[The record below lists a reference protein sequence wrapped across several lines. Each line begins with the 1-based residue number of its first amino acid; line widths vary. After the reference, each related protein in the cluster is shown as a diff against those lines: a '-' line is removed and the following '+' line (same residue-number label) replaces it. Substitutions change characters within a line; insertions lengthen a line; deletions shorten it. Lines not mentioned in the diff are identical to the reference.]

1 MQGDGSKWIPCEEN
15 LAEQIELGYYKHK
28 PYITDVNDELPVSNS
43 QGNSSK
49 TLSKK
54 SSFPAAKSD
63 DTASSTATV
72 EEKKLEMTLE
82 KHPVEKQWNL
92 LGPYLG
98 QYIVYTGPNTAWLL
112 SASSKIAKS
121 IITRLTNKNNLGGT
135 RLIRGYPEVEK
146 QQTKSKPTASTGS
159 PKMVDSEKRQNME
172 KESDIDNVEV
182 EETQSEIEIEDYD
195 DGASE
200 EEVRRIDHLV
210 FVIHGVGQKMTE
222 KTGQTFVH
230 DVNVLRKTLKSAYP
244 TAISATKTPQR
255 SNGIQVLPI
264 LWRQDIKFGMASDD
278 EDGAEADLGMLEADD
293 GCPTLDELTLE
304 GVPNIRTVVSD
315 VLMDVPL
322 YMTPRYRELMTTI
335 ISKEINRV
343 YRTFTQRNPDFTE
356 RNGKVTILGHSLGSL
371 LAFDMLTSQP
381 LVQPQE
387 NRAIS
392 PMPDHPVNDKRCP
405 PLLFPVQNFFAV
417 GSPLGVML
425 LLRGYKIA
433 SRKSIGTASQL
444 PSYSSLA
451 DLPSS
456 HSTPISFCYP
466 AVENLY
472 NIFHKSD
479 PVAYRIE
486 PLISRH
492 YSAKLK
498 PEPIPYI
505 KGGLKS
511 MIDAGLNVG
520 SGIANRAGAMYE
532 SFKMGI
538 TTTLFM
544 RGLGLSRQQIYED
557 LHPSSDNEED
567 TEIIVE
573 SDKDMARHRSNSDP
587 ANMASRMRT
596 TTSRKSPPTPLPAAS
611 PYSHG
616 ARKLRMLNTTGRVDF
631 CLQEGLLENPYLN
644 AFSAHMQY
652 WQVSSSLFNEWLK
665 GVVLINVSQDLDVA
679 AFLVR
684 EIYRE

>member
-1 MQGDGSKWIPCEEN
+1 MLEPEPLQRGLSPNRRPPRPRSLIPDPDVPPLTPRC
-15 LAEQIELGYYKHK
+15 KHK
-28 PYITDVNDELPVSNS
+28 PYVVEPSDEALPSNTQS
-43 QGNSSK
+43 ASPK
-49 TLSKK
+49 PLSKR
-54 SSFPAAKSD
+54 SSFPIAKTD
-63 DTASSTATV
+63 EATSSTTTV

-98 QYIVYTGPNTAWLL
+98 QYIAYTGPNTAWLL
-112 SASSKIAKS
+112 SNSASSKIAKS

-135 RLIRGYPEVEK
+135 RLVRGYPEVEN
-146 QQTKSKPTASTGS
+146 QQSKSKPTVSSGS
-159 PKMVDSEKRQNME
+159 PKMAESEKKQTVE
-172 KESDIDNVEV
+172 KDGDMDNTEV
-182 EETQSEIEIEDYD
+182 EEDIAQLEAEDYD
-195 DGASE
+195 NRESE
-200 EEVRRIDHLV
+200 EEVRKIDHLV

-244 TAISATKTPQR
+244 TAIAATKTSQR

-293 GCPTLDELTLE
+293 GCPTLDELTLD

-343 YRTFTQRNPDFTE
+343 YRIYTQRNPDFTE
-356 RNGKVTILGHSLGSL
+356 KCGKSL

-381 LVQPQE
+381 LVQPQD
-387 NRAIS
+387 NRAVS
-392 PMPDHPVNDKRCP
+392 PMLDHSANDKRCP

-433 SRKSIGTASQL
+433 SRKSLGTSGQ
-444 PSYSSLA
+444 PSSYSSLA

-492 YSAKLK
+492 YGAKLK
-498 PEPIPYI
+498 PEPIPYV

-538 TTTLFM
+538 TTSLFM

-557 LHPSSDNEED
+557 LHPSSDNEEE
-567 TEIIVE
+567 TEITE
-573 SDKDMARHRSNSDP
+573 NNNKDVARHRSNSDP
-587 ANMASRMRT
+587 ANATSGMKT
-596 TTSRKSPPTPLPAAS
+596 TSSRKSPPTPLPTAS
-611 PYSHG
+611 PYSHE

-652 WQVSSSLFNEWLK
+652 WQ
-665 GVVLINVSQDLDVA
+665 DLDVA